1 MHGVLYADADCL
13 LLLRALKHDGLP
25 ETNRRCKGA
34 RLVTCEQQGAETL
47 ITLQPNRSATVR
59 QSMWFL
65 LLVSGV
71 TLSVAVFWTF
81 YGAWLVLPF
90 AGLEIAALT
99 YVMMRVLRSSYRM
112 QVIRIQQHAVE
123 VEEGEFFP
131 VRRWRFLRPEAC
143 VNVRAAQSPVDTIG
157 LQLDDGSQALEVG
170 GFLNQEDRIKA
181 RDALRESGLIV
192 CNERWW
198 HS

>member
-1 MHGVLYADADCL
+1 
-13 LLLRALKHDGLP
+13 
-25 ETNRRCKGA
+25 
-34 RLVTCEQQGAETL
+34 
-47 ITLQPNRSATVR
+47 
-59 QSMWFL
+59 
-65 LLVSGV
+65 
-71 TLSVAVFWTF
+71 
-81 YGAWLVLPF
+81 
-90 AGLEIAALT
+90 GLEIAALT